1 MPSTKRE
8 AFIGLPKQGC
18 IINFALNAAGR
29 RINLIPRGYRGMTVV
44 QAFLAVQ
51 VSGRH
56 LTPSQAQAVLALY
69 LEGTQRAAAR
79 SLGISAPVLNRHL
92 RQVEAKAG
100 QPIMDCGPRGTVLNE
115 LGERIAREQLALQGK
130 MKGRQHL
137 AVGCTPL
144 TEDLLL
150 SALNSADPRGEAE
163 LVISEDRLNVGDF
176 QAGLLDLVVLDD
188 PLYAYEA
195 EGAEW
200 EEVGHDRL
208 LHVRKGADY
217 GRFRF
222 GPQRLGFRHLDSTK
236 EKYRV
241 VRTYS
246 SLAAM
251 VRSNHSYFVSESLLA
266 RKGHRVRA
274 SDEPIPY
281 AILCLY
287 RPGVPGVEGLLQVMR
302 NASSIV

>member
-1 MPSTKRE
+1 
-8 AFIGLPKQGC
+8 
-18 IINFALNAAGR
+18 
-29 RINLIPRGYRGMTVV
+29 
-44 QAFLAVQ
+44 
-51 VSGRH
+51 
-56 LTPSQAQAVLALY
+56 
-69 LEGTQRAAAR
+69 
-79 SLGISAPVLNRHL
+79 
-92 RQVEAKAG
+92 
-100 QPIMDCGPRGTVLNE
+100 
-115 LGERIAREQLALQGK
+115 
-130 MKGRQHL
+130 
-137 AVGCTPL
+137 
-144 TEDLLL
+144 
-150 SALNSADPRGEAE
+150 
-163 LVISEDRLNVGDF
+163 
-176 QAGLLDLVVLDD
+176 VLDD
-188 PLYAYEA
+188 PLSAYEA

-236 EKYRV
+236 VKYRV